1 MKNTSVAIR
10 YAKAYFESCLEQNDI
25 ETPFNDISIIKEA
38 LSNSRE
44 LKAVLS
50 NPIIKSDKKKI
61 IVNDLFADKISEK
74 TKKFIDFIIDQNRID
89 LLDSILQKFC
99 DLYYEK
105 KNIINVEIKSYL
117 ELTEEQKQQIVNK
130 IEKLTNKTAQVKFSV
145 DETIAGGL
153 VIYFNDLVYDYSFNK
168 QIEKLR
174 AELLK

>member
-25 ETPFNDISIIKEA
+25 ETPFNDISIIKDA
-38 LSNSRE
+38 LSNSKE

-50 NPIIKSDKKKI
+50 NPIIKPDKKKI

-89 LLDSILQKFC
+89 LLDAILQKFC
-99 DLYYEK
+99 NLYYDK
-105 KNIINVEIKSYL
+105 KNIIIVEIKSYL
-117 ELTEEQKQQIVNK
+117 ELTEEQKKQLISK
-130 IEKLTNKTAQVKFSV
+130 IERITSKTVQANFKV
-145 DETIAGGL
+145 DETISGGL

-174 AELLK
+174 AELMK